1 MVKACDHG
9 AVGDPEQGSNQ
20 GRLPRGGGTGEAFGN
35 VLSGPRGEA
44 ALGLE
49 TLGHV
54 DWHLQPQAGEESVLD
69 SLPRPARGAGTL
81 IPSAQR
87 LVWAAKQALGKAA
100 LGALF
105 A

>member
-69 SLPRPARGAGTL
+69 SSSL
-81 IPSAQR
+81 ILR
-87 LVWAAKQALGKAA
+87 LLLWLNW
-100 LGALF
+100 
-105 A
+105 